1 LGSELFLVTGA
12 CGHLGSQIVKQLVL
26 RGERVRVLKLP
37 GENDS
42 LLSGLKVESVLGDV
56 RDVDS
61 LRPFF
66 SAKQEDEVNVIHA
79 AGIVTIAAKVDE
91 NLRRVN
97 VEGTRNIVGLC
108 MENKVRRLLYVSSV
122 HALPERPRGETVR
135 EASVFD
141 VNAVSGAYAKTKAE
155 ATRIVLDAGQSGLN
169 VVVVH
174 PSGIIGPG
182 DLGSNLS
189 NQIFRDYLYG
199 RLPAIVKGGYDFVD
213 VRDVAGGCILALK
226 KGKPGNCYILANTH
240 YEIRQLTDM
249 LQKFAGIKRRPLSL
263 PLWLVSAV
271 APLAET
277 LDKLRSQR
285 PLFTR
290 YSLYT
295 LSSNDCFS
303 SEKARTELGYTTRP
317 MEETMRDIVLWER
330 EKHGPTGKKIL
341 RRAKVAASFK
351 GK

>member
-1 LGSELFLVTGA
+1 LGSVLYLTTGA
-12 CGHLGSQIVKQLVL
+12 CGHLGSQIVKQLIL

-42 LLSGLKVESVLGDV
+42 LLNGLKVESVFGDV
-56 RDVDS
+56 RDIDS
-61 LRPFF
+61 LRLFF
-66 SAKQEDEVNVIHA
+66 SATPEDEVNVIHA

-97 VEGTRNIVGLC
+97 VEGTRNIVKLC

-122 HALPERPRGETVR
+122 HALPEKPRGETVR
-135 EASVFD
+135 EADTFD
-141 VNAVSGAYAKTKAE
+141 VSAVSGAYAKTKAE
-155 ATRIVLDAGQSGLN
+155 ATRIVLDAGRSGLD

-182 DLGSNLS
+182 DIGSNHS

-226 KGKPGNCYILANTH
+226 NGKPGNCYILANTH

-249 LQKFAGIKRRPLSL
+249 LQKFAGIKRRPVAL
-263 PLWLVSAV
+263 PLWLVSAF

-303 SEKARTELGYTTRP
+303 SEKAKTELGYVVRP

-330 EKHGPTGKKIL
+330 EKHGPAGRKIL
-341 RRAKVAASFK
+341 KCAKVAASFK

>member
-1 LGSELFLVTGA
+1 MGSVLYLVTGA

-26 RGERVRVLKLP
+26 RGERVRVLTLP
-37 GENDS
+37 GENNS
-42 LLSGLKVESVLGDV
+42 LLSGLKVESVSGDV
-56 RDVDS
+56 RDIDS

-66 SAKQEDEVNVIHA
+66 QTVPEDDVYVIHA

-97 VEGTRNIVGLC
+97 VEGTGNIVKLC

-122 HALPERPRGETVR
+122 HALPEQPRGETVR
-135 EASVFD
+135 EADAFLSS
-141 VNAVSGAYAKTKAE
+141 AVSGAYAKTKAE
-155 ATRIVLDAGQSGLN
+155 ATQTVLEAGRNGLN
-169 VVVVH
+169 VAVVH

-182 DLGSNLS
+182 DIGSNHS

-213 VRDVAGGCILALK
+213 VRDVAAGCLLALE

-249 LQKFAGIKRRPLSL
+249 LQKFAGIKRRPLAL
-263 PLWLVSAV
+263 PLWLVSAF

-303 SEKARTELGYTTRP
+303 SEKAKTELGYTVRP

-330 EKHGPTGKKIL
+330 EKHGPPVKKIL
-341 RRAKVAASFK
+341 KRAKVAASFK

>member
-1 LGSELFLVTGA
+1 MGSVIYLVTGA
-12 CGHLGSQIVKQLVL
+12 CGHLGSQIVGQLAT
-26 RGERVRVLKLP
+26 RGEKIRVLKLP

-42 LLSGLKVESVLGDV
+42 LLDGRKVESFFGDV
-56 RDVDS
+56 RDMDS

-66 SAKQEDEVNVIHA
+66 QVEPGDEAYVIHA

-97 VEGTRNIVGLC
+97 VEGTRNIVALC
-108 MENKVRRLLYVSSV
+108 QETKVRRLLYVSSV
-122 HALPERPRGETVR
+122 HALPEKPRGEIIR
-135 EASVFD
+135 ESDAFD
-141 VNAVSGAYAKTKAE
+141 GNAVTGAYAKTKAE
-155 ATRIVLDAGQSGLN
+155 ATQIVLDAGQKGLD

-182 DLGSNLS
+182 DMGSNHS
-189 NQIFRDYLYG
+189 NQIFRDYMYG
-199 RLPAIVKGGYDFVD
+199 HLPAVVKGGYDFVD
-213 VRDVAGGCILALK
+213 VRDVAKGCILALER
-226 KGKPGNCYILANTH
+226 GKPGSCYILSNAH

-249 LQKFAGIKRRPLSL
+249 LAKFAGIKMRPLVL
-263 PLWLVSAV
+263 PLWLVSAF

-277 LDKLRSQR
+277 LDKLRSRR

-295 LSSNDCFS
+295 ISTNDCFS
-303 SEKARTELGYTTRP
+303 SEKAKDELGYTVRP
-317 MEETMRDIVLWER
+317 MEETMRDFVLWER
-330 EKHGPTGKKIL
+330 EKNRMPGGKAL

-351 GK
+351 GR

>member
-1 LGSELFLVTGA
+1 MGSVLYLITGA
-12 CGHLGSQIVKQLVL
+12 CGHLGSQIVRQLVL
-26 RGERVRVLKLP
+26 RGERVRILTLP

-56 RDVDS
+56 RDIDS

-66 SAKQEDEVNVIHA
+66 QAAPEDEVNVVHA

-91 NLRRVN
+91 NLHRVN
-97 VEGTRNIVGLC
+97 VEGTRNIVMLS
-108 MENKVRRLLYVSSV
+108 MENHVHRLLYVSSV
-122 HALPERPRGETVR
+122 HALPEKPRGETVR
-135 EASVFD
+135 ETDIFNS
-141 VNAVSGAYAKTKAE
+141 NAVSGAYAKTKAE
-155 ATRIVLDAGQSGLN
+155 ATQIVLEAGRSGLN

-182 DLGSNLS
+182 DQGSNHS

-213 VRDVAGGCILALK
+213 VRDVAGGCILALE
-226 KGKPGNCYILANTH
+226 KGKPGNCYILANSH
-240 YEIRQLTDM
+240 YEIRQLTGM
-249 LQKFAGIKRRPLSL
+249 LQKSAGIKRRPLAL
-263 PLWLVSAV
+263 PLWLVSAF

-295 LSSNDCFS
+295 LRSNDCFS
-303 SEKARTELGYTTRP
+303 SEKAKTELGYTVRP
-317 MEETMRDIVLWER
+317 IEETMRDIVLWER
-330 EKHGPTGKKIL
+330 EKHGPPGKKIL
-341 RRAKVAASFK
+341 KRAKVAASFK

>member
-1 LGSELFLVTGA
+1 VGSVLYLVTGA
-12 CGHLGSQIVKQLVL
+12 CGHLGSQIVKLLVL
-26 RGERVRVLKLP
+26 RGERVRVLTLP

-42 LLSGLKVESVLGDV
+42 LLRGLKVESVSGDV
-56 RDVDS
+56 RDIDS

-66 SAKQEDEVNVIHA
+66 QSAPEDEVKVIHA
-79 AGIVTIAAKVDE
+79 AGIVTIAAKADE

-108 MENKVRRLLYVSSV
+108 LKNKVNRLLYVSSV
-122 HALPERPRGETVR
+122 HALPEKPRGETIL
-135 EASVFD
+135 EADVFD
-141 VNAVSGAYAKTKAE
+141 SKLVSGAYAKTKAE
-155 ATRIVLDAGQSGLN
+155 ATQIVLNACQSGLD
-169 VVVVH
+169 VVVAH

-182 DLGSNLS
+182 DLGSNHS

-213 VRDVAGGCILALK
+213 VRDVAGGCILALD
-226 KGKPGNCYILANTH
+226 KGKPGNCYILANAH
-240 YEIRQLTDM
+240 YEIGQLTGM
-249 LQKFAGIKRRPLSL
+249 LQKFAGIKRRPLVL
-263 PLWLVSAV
+263 PLWLVSAF

-277 LDKLRSQR
+277 LDRLRSRR

-303 SEKARTELGYTTRP
+303 SKKSKTELGYTVRP
-317 MEETMRDIVLWER
+317 IEETMRDIVLWER
-330 EKHGPTGKKIL
+330 ENHGPTGGRAL
-341 RRAKVAASFK
+341 RRAKAAASFK

>member
-1 LGSELFLVTGA
+1 VGSALYLVTGA
-12 CGHLGSQIVKQLVL
+12 CGHLGSQIVKLLVL
-26 RGERVRVLKLP
+26 SGERVRILSLP
-37 GENDS
+37 GENNA
-42 LLSGLKVESVLGDV
+42 LLSGLKVESVSGDV
-56 RDVDS
+56 RDIDS

-66 SAKQEDEVNVIHA
+66 KTAPEDEVYVIHA

-97 VEGTRNIVGLC
+97 VEGTRNIVKLC
-108 MENKVRRLLYVSSV
+108 MENKVKRLLYVSSV
-122 HALPERPRGETVR
+122 HALPEKPRGETVR
-135 EASVFD
+135 EVDVFNS
-141 VNAVSGAYAKTKAE
+141 NAVSGAYAKTKAE
-155 ATRIVLDAGQSGLN
+155 ATIIVLNAGQSGLN

-182 DLGSNLS
+182 DMGSNHS
-189 NQIFRDYLYG
+189 NQIFRDYIYG

-213 VRDVAGGCILALK
+213 VRDVAGGCILALQ

-249 LQKFAGIKRRPLSL
+249 LQRFAGIKRRPLAL
-263 PLWLVSAV
+263 PLWLVKAF

-303 SEKARTELGYTTRP
+303 SEKAKKELGYTVRP
-317 MEETMRDIVLWER
+317 MDETMRDIVLWER
-330 EKHGPTGKKIL
+330 EKHGPPGKKTF
-341 RRAKVAASFK
+341 RRAKTAESFK